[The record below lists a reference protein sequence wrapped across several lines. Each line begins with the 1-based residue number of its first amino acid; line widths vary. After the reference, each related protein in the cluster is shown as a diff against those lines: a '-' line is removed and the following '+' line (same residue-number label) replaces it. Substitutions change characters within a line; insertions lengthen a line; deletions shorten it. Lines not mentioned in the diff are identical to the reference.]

1 MMASKRAK
9 SATESL
15 LQIAVGIEIAIVFFG
30 ALALN
35 GLSLYPGLLVFGGA
49 SAVLLAL
56 VVLYRVVRYPAAQIV
71 GHVLQVALLAAFFW
85 DFVMGLAV
93 LVGVGFWIFG
103 AIRGP
108 MLDRGVAPEAR

>member
-1 MMASKRAK
+1 MANKRVK
-9 SATESL
+9 TATESL

-35 GLSLYPGLLVFGGA
+35 GLSLYPGWLVIAGA
-49 SAVLLAL
+49 TVAVLILL
-56 VVLYRVVRYPAAQIV
+56 VLYRVVAYPFGRIL
-71 GHVLQVALLAAFFW
+71 GHVIQVLLLGAFFW
-85 DFVMGLAV
+85 DVVMGFTV

-108 MLDRGVAPEAR
+108 LLDRGNVSPAS